1 MVLSIAVVDVKEI
14 FPGIYFIEYEDGR
27 RVLATKNLAPG
38 HTVYDEKLVKWK
50 GEEYRVWN
58 PYRSKLAAAII
69 NGLKEVPI
77 LPKTRILYLGIA
89 SGTTASH
96 LSDIIGPEG
105 IIYGVEFAVRP
116 LRDLIKVAEIRKNII
131 PLLKDARLPHEYSYI
146 GETVDILYADLAQPN
161 QAEIFIKNAKTFLKP
176 SGQGLIAIKARS
188 IDVTRPPE
196 EIFEEQKKILEE
208 EGNFEVV
215 EGVRLDPYARDH
227 IMFRMIFK
235 G

>member
-1 MVLSIAVVDVKEI
+1 MAIAVIDVKEV
-14 FPGIYFIEYEDGR
+14 FPGIYYIEYEDGR
-27 RVLATKNLAPG
+27 RVLATKNLVPG
-38 HTVYDEKLVKWK
+38 HTVYDEKLVRFK
-50 GEEYRVWN
+50 GVEYRVWN

-69 NGLKEVPI
+69 NGLKEVPVK
-77 LPKTRILYLGIA
+77 PGSKILYLGIA

-96 LSDIIGPEG
+96 ISDIIRTSG
-105 IIYGVEFAVRP
+105 IIYGIEFAPRP
-116 LRDLIKVAEIRKNII
+116 LRDLIKVAEVRRNII

-146 GETVDILYADLAQPN
+146 GETVDILYADLAQPF
-161 QAEIFIKNAKTFLKP
+161 QAEIFIRNAKMFLRPKG
-176 SGQGLIAIKARS
+176 SGLIAIKARS
-188 IDVTRPPE
+188 IDVTRPPD

>member
-1 MVLSIAVVDVKEI
+1 MAIAVIDVKEV
-14 FPGIYFIEYEDGR
+14 FPGIYYIEYEDGR
-27 RVLATKNLAPG
+27 RVLATKNLVPG
-38 HTVYDEKLVKWK
+38 HTVCDEKLVRFK
-50 GEEYRVWN
+50 GVEYRVWN

-69 NGLKEVPI
+69 NGLKEVPVK
-77 LPKTRILYLGIA
+77 PGSKILYLGIA

-96 LSDIIGPEG
+96 ISDIIGTSG
-105 IIYGVEFAVRP
+105 IIYGIEFAPRP
-116 LRDLIKVAEIRKNII
+116 LRDLIKVAEVRRNII

-146 GETVDILYADLAQPN
+146 GETVDILYADLAQPF
-161 QAEIFIKNAKTFLKP
+161 QAEIFIRNAKMFLRPKG
-176 SGQGLIAIKARS
+176 SGLIAIKARS
-188 IDVTRPPE
+188 IDVTRPPD

>member
-1 MVLSIAVVDVKEI
+1 MAIAVIDVKEV
-14 FPGIYFIEYEDGR
+14 FPGIYYIEYEDGR
-27 RVLATKNLAPG
+27 RVLATKNLVPG
-38 HTVYDEKLVKWK
+38 HTVYDEKLVRFK
-50 GEEYRVWN
+50 GVEYRVWN

-69 NGLKEVPI
+69 NGLKEVPVK
-77 LPKTRILYLGIA
+77 PGSKILYLGIA

-96 LSDIIGPEG
+96 ISDIIGTSG
-105 IIYGVEFAVRP
+105 IIYGIEFAPRP
-116 LRDLIKVAEIRKNII
+116 LRDLIKVAEVRRNII

-146 GETVDILYADLAQPN
+146 GETVDILYADLAQPF
-161 QAEIFIKNAKTFLKP
+161 QAEIFIRNAKMFLRPKG
-176 SGQGLIAIKARS
+176 SGLIAIKSRS
-188 IDVTRPPE
+188 IDVTRPPD

-208 EGNFEVV
+208 EGNFKVV